1 MEFFEFFSVPLM
13 FMQGIINFIVKPE
26 INDVY
31 DYSNVVLSCYLFSAL
46 GALAIYLILLVFG
59 GIGLNKLAKKQGL
72 KQRWMAFLPFFNTY
86 YAGKLAGE
94 TQFFGQKMKRVGLY
108 AAILEF
114 LYVALEIFLHIISIV
129 ACFPQYLTLEIDEKT
144 GALSG
149 VPNDSLPAWITPTNN
164 YGSLVAYLLWFFVIV
179 FFCVLYVAF
188 FRKYY
193 ARGPILL
200 AFLST
205 IFPFRGIT
213 IFAVRNNAP
222 VDYNDYIRRRTQAY
236 MRSNGYQPPYGSY
249 GSQNGPY
256 GQNRNDPQNE
266 PDPFEG
272 FGGPSGGN
280 YGNSGGSSSSGT
292 SSGPS
297 SDDDPFSEFGDD
309 KK

>member
-108 AAILEF
+108 AMISEILYVGLQLFVLVADIISFFPEYRILE
-114 LYVALEIFLHIISIV
+114 LENGI
-129 ACFPQYLTLEIDEKT
+129 
-144 GALSG
+144 LSG
-149 VPNDSLPAWITPTNN
+149 VRNEEAMPAWIMPAID

-179 FFCVLYVAF
+179 FFCVLYVSF

-200 AFLST
+200 AFLSAVL
-205 IFPFRGIT
+205 PFRGFT

-236 MRSNGYQPPYGSY
+236 MRSNGYQPPYGTY
-249 GSQNGPY
+249 GSQNN
-256 GQNRNDPQNE
+256 GQNGPQND
-266 PDPFEG
+266 DPFEG

-280 YGNSGGSSSSGT
+280 YGGSGSSSSG
-292 SSGPS
+292 SSSSPS

>member
-1 MEFFEFFSVPLM
+1 MEFFDLFNVPM
-13 FMQGIINFIVKPE
+13 IFMEEIFNLIIKPD
-26 INDVY
+26 IQNVY
-31 DYSNVVLSCYLFSAL
+31 DFSNVILTYYRFAAL
-46 GALAIYLILLVFG
+46 GTLGVYLILVVFG

-72 KQRWMAFLPFFNTY
+72 KHRWMAFLPFLNTY

-108 AAILEF
+108 AMISEI
-114 LYVALEIFLHIISIV
+114 LYVALQLFVFAAVIISY
-129 ACFPQYLTLEIDEKT
+129 FPEYRTLEVSDGVMT
-144 GALSG
+144 GAANEAMPSWIE
-149 VPNDSLPAWITPTNN
+149 PAVT
-164 YGSLVAYLLWFFVIV
+164 YGNLVAYLLWFFVIV
-179 FFCVLYVAF
+179 FFCVLFVAF

-200 AFLST
+200 AFLSAVL
-205 IFPFRGIT
+205 PFRGFT

-236 MRSNGYQPPYGSY
+236 MRGNGYYQPPYGPYGPGNGGY
-249 GSQNGPY
+249 GSGGPQNG
-256 GQNRNDPQNE
+256 

-272 FGGPSGGN
+272 FGGPTSDHGA
-280 YGNSGGSSSSGT
+280 SGGSSSG
-292 SSGPS
+292 SSSSPS

>member
-13 FMQGIINFIVKPE
+13 FMRGIINFIVKPE

-59 GIGLNKLAKKQGL
+59 GIGLSKLAKKQGL
-72 KQRWMAFLPFFNTY
+72 KHRWMAFLPFFNTY

-108 AAILEF
+108 AMISEI
-114 LYVALEIFLHIISIV
+114 LYVGLQLFVLVADIISF
-129 ACFPQYLTLEIDEKT
+129 FPQYRTLEITD
-144 GALSG
+144 G
-149 VPNDSLPAWITPTNN
+149 VIEGVDNDAMPAWIEPAVT
-164 YGSLVAYLLWFFVIV
+164 YGNLVAYLLWFFVIV
-179 FFCVLYVAF
+179 FLCVLYVAF

-193 ARGPILL
+193 ARGPSLL

-236 MRSNGYQPPYGSY
+236 MRNNGYQPPYGPY
-249 GSQNGPY
+249 GSQNN
-256 GQNRNDPQNE
+256 GQNGPQND
-266 PDPFEG
+266 DPFEG

-280 YGNSGGSSSSGT
+280 YGNSGDSSSGT

>member
-1 MEFFEFFSVPLM
+1 MEFFDLFNVPMFFM
-13 FMQGIINFIVKPE
+13 DYIINLIIKPD
-26 INDVY
+26 IQNIY
-31 DYSNVVLSCYLFSAL
+31 DYCNVALSCYLFAAL
-46 GALAIYLILLVFG
+46 GTLGVYLILLVFG

-72 KQRWMAFLPFFNTY
+72 KHRWMAFLPFFNTY

-108 AAILEF
+108 AMISEI
-114 LYVALEIFLHIISIV
+114 LYVALQLFVFVAVIISF
-129 ACFPQYLTLEIDEKT
+129 FPQYRTLEIED
-144 GALSG
+144 GVLSG
-149 VPNDSLPAWITPTNN
+149 VPNDDAMPAWIDPAIT

-179 FFCVLYVAF
+179 FFCVLYVSF

-200 AFLST
+200 AFLSAVL
-205 IFPFRGIT
+205 PFRGFT

-236 MRSNGYQPPYGSY
+236 MRNNGYQPPYGTYGPGNGGY
-249 GSQNGPY
+249 GSG
-256 GQNRNDPQNE
+256 GPQND
-266 PDPFEG
+266 DPFEG
-272 FGGPSGGN
+272 FGGPSGG
-280 YGNSGGSSSSGT
+280 SSSGSSSS
-292 SSGPS
+292 PS

>member
-1 MEFFEFFSVPLM
+1 MEFFDLFNVPM
-13 FMQGIINFIVKPE
+13 IFMEEIVNLIIKPD
-26 INDVY
+26 IQNVY
-31 DYSNVVLSCYLFSAL
+31 DFSNVILTYYLFAAL
-46 GALAIYLILLVFG
+46 GTLGVYLILIVFG
-59 GIGLNKLAKKQGL
+59 GIGLSKLAKRQGL
-72 KQRWMAFLPFFNTY
+72 KHRWMAFLPFLNTY

-108 AAILEF
+108 AMISEI
-114 LYVALEIFLHIISIV
+114 LYVALQLFVFAAVIISY
-129 ACFPQYLTLEIDEKT
+129 FPEYRTLEVSDGVMT
-144 GALSG
+144 GAA
-149 VPNDSLPAWITPTNN
+149 NEAMPAWIDPAIT

-179 FFCVLYVAF
+179 FFCVLYVSF

-200 AFLST
+200 AFLSAVL
-205 IFPFRGIT
+205 PFRGFT

-236 MRSNGYQPPYGSY
+236 MRGNGYNQPPYGPYGPGNGGY
-249 GSQNGPY
+249 GSGGPQNG
-256 GQNRNDPQNE
+256 

-280 YGNSGGSSSSGT
+280 YGASGGSSSG
-292 SSGPS
+292 SSSSPS

>member
-1 MEFFEFFSVPLM
+1 MEFFDLFNVPM
-13 FMQGIINFIVKPE
+13 IFMEEIVNLIIKPD
-26 INDVY
+26 IQNVY
-31 DYSNVVLSCYLFSAL
+31 DFSNVILTYYLFAAL
-46 GALAIYLILLVFG
+46 GTLGVYLILVVFG

-72 KQRWMAFLPFFNTY
+72 KHRWMAFLPFLNTY

-108 AAILEF
+108 AMISEI
-114 LYVALEIFLHIISIV
+114 LYVALQLFVFAAVIISY
-129 ACFPQYLTLEIDEKT
+129 FPEYRTLEVSDGVMT
-144 GALSG
+144 GAANEAMPSWIE
-149 VPNDSLPAWITPTNN
+149 PAVT
-164 YGSLVAYLLWFFVIV
+164 YGNLVAYLLWFFVIV
-179 FFCVLYVAF
+179 FFCVLFVAF

-200 AFLST
+200 AFLSAVL
-205 IFPFRGIT
+205 PFRGFT

-236 MRSNGYQPPYGSY
+236 MRNNGYNQPPYGPYGPGNGGY
-249 GSQNGPY
+249 GSGGPQNG
-256 GQNRNDPQNE
+256 

-272 FGGPSGGN
+272 FGGPTSDHGASDG
-280 YGNSGGSSSSGT
+280 SSSGSSSS
-292 SSGPS
+292 PS

>member
-1 MEFFEFFSVPLM
+1 MEFFDLFNVPM
-13 FMQGIINFIVKPE
+13 IFMEEIVNLIIKPD
-26 INDVY
+26 IQNVY
-31 DYSNVVLSCYLFSAL
+31 DFSNVILTYYLFAAL
-46 GALAIYLILLVFG
+46 GTLGVYLILVVFG

-72 KQRWMAFLPFFNTY
+72 KHRWMAFLPFLNTY

-108 AAILEF
+108 AMISEI
-114 LYVALEIFLHIISIV
+114 LYVALQLFVFAAVIISY
-129 ACFPQYLTLEIDEKT
+129 FPEYRTLEVSDGVMT
-144 GALSG
+144 GAANEAMPSWIE
-149 VPNDSLPAWITPTNN
+149 PAVT
-164 YGSLVAYLLWFFVIV
+164 YGNLVAYLLWFFVIV
-179 FFCVLYVAF
+179 FFCVLFVAF

-200 AFLST
+200 AFLSAVL
-205 IFPFRGIT
+205 PFRGFT

-236 MRSNGYQPPYGSY
+236 MRNNGYQPPYGPYGPGNGGY
-249 GSQNGPY
+249 GSGGPQNG
-256 GQNRNDPQNE
+256 

-272 FGGPSGGN
+272 FGGPSGG
-280 YGNSGGSSSSGT
+280 SSSGSSSS
-292 SSGPS
+292 PS

>member
-1 MEFFEFFSVPLM
+1 MEFFDLFNVPM
-13 FMQGIINFIVKPE
+13 IFMEEIFNLIIKPD
-26 INDVY
+26 IQNVY
-31 DYSNVVLSCYLFSAL
+31 DFSNVILTYYLFAAL
-46 GALAIYLILLVFG
+46 GTLGVYLILVVFG

-72 KQRWMAFLPFFNTY
+72 KHRWMAFLPFLNTY

-108 AAILEF
+108 AMISEI
-114 LYVALEIFLHIISIV
+114 LYVALQLFVFAAVIISY
-129 ACFPQYLTLEIDEKT
+129 FPEYRTLEVSDGVMT
-144 GALSG
+144 GAANEAMPSWIE
-149 VPNDSLPAWITPTNN
+149 PAVT
-164 YGSLVAYLLWFFVIV
+164 YGNLVAYLLWFFVIV
-179 FFCVLYVAF
+179 FFCVLFVAF

-200 AFLST
+200 AFLSAVL
-205 IFPFRGIT
+205 PFRGFT

-236 MRSNGYQPPYGSY
+236 MRGNGYYQPPYGPYGPGNGGY
-249 GSQNGPY
+249 GSGGPQNG
-256 GQNRNDPQNE
+256 

-272 FGGPSGGN
+272 FGGPTSDHGA
-280 YGNSGGSSSSGT
+280 SGGSSSG
-292 SSGPS
+292 SSSSPS

>member
-1 MEFFEFFSVPLM
+1 MEFFDLFNVPM
-13 FMQGIINFIVKPE
+13 IFMEEIVNLIIKPD
-26 INDVY
+26 IQNVY
-31 DYSNVVLSCYLFSAL
+31 DFSNVILTYYLFAAL
-46 GALAIYLILLVFG
+46 GTLGVYLILVVFG

-72 KQRWMAFLPFFNTY
+72 KHRWMAFLPFLNTY

-108 AAILEF
+108 AMISEI
-114 LYVALEIFLHIISIV
+114 LYVALQLFVFAAVIISY
-129 ACFPQYLTLEIDEKT
+129 FPEYRTLEVSDGVMT
-144 GALSG
+144 GAANEAMPSWIE
-149 VPNDSLPAWITPTNN
+149 PAVT
-164 YGSLVAYLLWFFVIV
+164 YGNLVAYLLWFFVIV
-179 FFCVLYVAF
+179 FFCVLFVAF

-200 AFLST
+200 AFLSAVL
-205 IFPFRGIT
+205 PFRGFT

-236 MRSNGYQPPYGSY
+236 MRGNGYNQPPYGPYGPGNSGY
-249 GSQNGPY
+249 GSGGPQNG
-256 GQNRNDPQNE
+256 

-280 YGNSGGSSSSGT
+280 YGASGGSSSG
-292 SSGPS
+292 SSSSPS

>member
-1 MEFFEFFSVPLM
+1 MEFFDLFNVPMFFMEEIVNL
-13 FMQGIINFIVKPE
+13 IIKPD
-26 INDVY
+26 IQNVY
-31 DYSNVVLSCYLFSAL
+31 DFSNVILTYYLFAAL
-46 GALAIYLILLVFG
+46 GTLGVYLILVVFG
-59 GIGLNKLAKKQGL
+59 GIGLSKLAKKQGL
-72 KQRWMAFLPFFNTY
+72 KHRWMAFLPFLNTY

-108 AAILEF
+108 AMISEI
-114 LYVALEIFLHIISIV
+114 LYVALQLFVFVAVIISF
-129 ACFPQYLTLEIDEKT
+129 FPQYRTLEIED
-144 GALSG
+144 GVLSG
-149 VPNDSLPAWITPTNN
+149 VPNDDAMPAWIDPAIT

-179 FFCVLYVAF
+179 FFCVLYVSF

-200 AFLST
+200 AFLSAVL
-205 IFPFRGIT
+205 PFRGFT

-236 MRSNGYQPPYGSY
+236 MRGNGYNQPPYGPYGHGNGGY
-249 GSQNGPY
+249 GSGGPQNG
-256 GQNRNDPQNE
+256 

-272 FGGPSGGN
+272 FGGPTSDHGA
-280 YGNSGGSSSSGT
+280 SGGSSSG
-292 SSGPS
+292 SSSSPS

>member
-13 FMQGIINFIVKPE
+13 FMRGIINFIVKPE

-59 GIGLNKLAKKQGL
+59 GIGLSKLAKKQGL
-72 KQRWMAFLPFFNTY
+72 KHRWMAFLPFFNTY

-108 AAILEF
+108 AMISEI
-114 LYVALEIFLHIISIV
+114 LYVGLQLFVLVADIISF
-129 ACFPQYLTLEIDEKT
+129 FPQYRTLEITD
-144 GALSG
+144 G
-149 VPNDSLPAWITPTNN
+149 VIEGVDNDAMPAWIEPAVT
-164 YGSLVAYLLWFFVIV
+164 YGNLVAYLLWFFVIV
-179 FFCVLYVAF
+179 FLCVLYVAF

-236 MRSNGYQPPYGSY
+236 MRNNGYQPPYGPY
-249 GSQNGPY
+249 GSQNN
-256 GQNRNDPQNE
+256 GQNGPQND
-266 PDPFEG
+266 DPFEG

-280 YGNSGGSSSSGT
+280 YGGSGSSSSG
-292 SSGPS
+292 SSS
-297 SDDDPFSEFGDD
+297 SSFDDDPFSEFGDD

>member
-1 MEFFEFFSVPLM
+1 MEFFDLFNVPM
-13 FMQGIINFIVKPE
+13 IFMEEIVNLIIKPD
-26 INDVY
+26 IQNVY
-31 DYSNVVLSCYLFSAL
+31 DFSNVILTYYLFAAL
-46 GALAIYLILLVFG
+46 GTLGVYLILVVFG

-72 KQRWMAFLPFFNTY
+72 KHRWMAFLPFLNTY

-108 AAILEF
+108 AMISEI
-114 LYVALEIFLHIISIV
+114 LYVALQLFVFAAVIISY
-129 ACFPQYLTLEIDEKT
+129 FPEYRTLEVSDGVMT
-144 GALSG
+144 GAANEAMPSWIE
-149 VPNDSLPAWITPTNN
+149 PAVT
-164 YGSLVAYLLWFFVIV
+164 YGNLVAYLLWFFVIV
-179 FFCVLYVAF
+179 FFCVLYVSF

-200 AFLST
+200 AFLSAVL
-205 IFPFRGIT
+205 PFRGFT

-236 MRSNGYQPPYGSY
+236 MRGNGYNQPPYGPYGPGNSGY
-249 GSQNGPY
+249 GSGGPQNG
-256 GQNRNDPQNE
+256 

-280 YGNSGGSSSSGT
+280 YGASGGSSSG
-292 SSGPS
+292 SSSSPS

-309 KK
+309 NK

>member
-1 MEFFEFFSVPLM
+1 MEFFDLFNVPMFFMEEIVNL
-13 FMQGIINFIVKPE
+13 IIKPD
-26 INDVY
+26 IQNVY
-31 DYSNVVLSCYLFSAL
+31 DFSNVILTYYLFAAL
-46 GALAIYLILLVFG
+46 GTLGVYLILVVFG
-59 GIGLNKLAKKQGL
+59 GIGLSKLAKKQGL
-72 KQRWMAFLPFFNTY
+72 KHRWMAFLPFLNTY

-108 AAILEF
+108 AMISEI
-114 LYVALEIFLHIISIV
+114 LYVALQLFVFVAVIISF
-129 ACFPQYLTLEIDEKT
+129 FPQYRTLEIED
-144 GALSG
+144 GVLSG
-149 VPNDSLPAWITPTNN
+149 VPNDDAMPAWIDPAVT

-179 FFCVLYVAF
+179 FFCVLYVSF

-200 AFLST
+200 AFLSAVL
-205 IFPFRGIT
+205 PFRGFT

-236 MRSNGYQPPYGSY
+236 MRNNGYQPPYGPYGPGNGGY
-249 GSQNGPY
+249 GSDGPQS
-256 GQNRNDPQNE
+256 G

-272 FGGPSGGN
+272 FGGPTSDHGAK
-280 YGNSGGSSSSGT
+280 GGSSSGP
-292 SSGPS
+292 SSAPS

>member
-1 MEFFEFFSVPLM
+1 MEFFDLFNVPMFFM
-13 FMQGIINFIVKPE
+13 NYIINLIIKPD
-26 INDVY
+26 IQNVY
-31 DYSNVVLSCYLFSAL
+31 DYCNVSLSCYLFAAL
-46 GALAIYLILLVFG
+46 GTLGVYLILLVFG

-72 KQRWMAFLPFFNTY
+72 KHRWMAFLPFFNTY

-108 AAILEF
+108 AMISEI
-114 LYVALEIFLHIISIV
+114 LYVALQLFVFAAVIISF
-129 ACFPQYLTLEIDEKT
+129 FPEYLTLVVENGELK
-144 GALSG
+144 GE
-149 VPNDSLPAWITPTNN
+149 PNDSMPAWVQPAIT

-179 FFCVLYVAF
+179 FFCVLYVSF

-200 AFLST
+200 AFLSAVL
-205 IFPFRGIT
+205 PFRGFT

-236 MRSNGYQPPYGSY
+236 MRGNGYNQPPYGPYGPGNSGY
-249 GSQNGPY
+249 GSGGPQNG
-256 GQNRNDPQNE
+256 

-280 YGNSGGSSSSGT
+280 YGASGGSSSG
-292 SSGPS
+292 SSSSPS

-309 KK
+309 NK

>member
-1 MEFFEFFSVPLM
+1 MEFFDLFNVPM
-13 FMQGIINFIVKPE
+13 IFMEEIVNLIIKPD
-26 INDVY
+26 IQNVY
-31 DYSNVVLSCYLFSAL
+31 DFSNVILTYYLFAAL
-46 GALAIYLILLVFG
+46 GTLGVYLILVVFG

-72 KQRWMAFLPFFNTY
+72 KHRWMAFLPFLNTY

-108 AAILEF
+108 AMISEI
-114 LYVALEIFLHIISIV
+114 LYVALQLFVFAAVIISY
-129 ACFPQYLTLEIDEKT
+129 FPEYRTLEVSDGVMT
-144 GALSG
+144 GAANEAMPSWIE
-149 VPNDSLPAWITPTNN
+149 PAVT
-164 YGSLVAYLLWFFVIV
+164 YGNLVAYLLWFFVIV
-179 FFCVLYVAF
+179 FFCVLFVAF

-200 AFLST
+200 AFLSAVL
-205 IFPFRGIT
+205 PFRGFT

-236 MRSNGYQPPYGSY
+236 MRNNGYNQPPYGPYGPGNGGY
-249 GSQNGPY
+249 GSGVPQNG
-256 GQNRNDPQNE
+256 

-272 FGGPSGGN
+272 FGGPTSDHGA
-280 YGNSGGSSSSGT
+280 SGGSSSG
-292 SSGPS
+292 SSSSPS

>member
-59 GIGLNKLAKKQGL
+59 GIGLSKLAKKQGL
-72 KQRWMAFLPFFNTY
+72 KHRWMAFLPFFNTY

-114 LYVALEIFLHIISIV
+114 LYVALEIFLYIISIV

-179 FFCVLYVAF
+179 FFCALYVAF

-256 GQNRNDPQNE
+256 GQNRNDPKNE

-272 FGGPSGGN
+272 FDGPSGGN

>member
-1 MEFFEFFSVPLM
+1 MEFFDLFNVPMFFM
-13 FMQGIINFIVKPE
+13 DYIINLIIKPD
-26 INDVY
+26 IQNIY
-31 DYSNVVLSCYLFSAL
+31 DYCNVALSCYLFAAL
-46 GALAIYLILLVFG
+46 GTLGVYLILLVFG

-72 KQRWMAFLPFFNTY
+72 KHRWMAFLPFFNTY

-108 AAILEF
+108 AMISEI
-114 LYVALEIFLHIISIV
+114 LYVALQLFVFVAVIISF
-129 ACFPQYLTLEIDEKT
+129 FPQYRTLEVSD
-144 GALSG
+144 GVLSG
-149 VPNDSLPAWITPTNN
+149 VPNDDAMPAWIDPAIT

-179 FFCVLYVAF
+179 FFCVLYVSF

-200 AFLST
+200 AFLSAVL
-205 IFPFRGIT
+205 PFRGFT

-236 MRSNGYQPPYGSY
+236 MRNNGYQPPYGSY

-256 GQNRNDPQNE
+256 GQNRNDPQNG

-280 YGNSGGSSSSGT
+280 YGNSGDSSSGT

>member
-1 MEFFEFFSVPLM
+1 MEFFDLFNVPM
-13 FMQGIINFIVKPE
+13 IFMEEIVNLIIKPD
-26 INDVY
+26 IQNVY
-31 DYSNVVLSCYLFSAL
+31 DFSNVILTYYLFAAL
-46 GALAIYLILLVFG
+46 GTLGVYLILVVFG

-72 KQRWMAFLPFFNTY
+72 KHHWMAFLPFLNTY

-108 AAILEF
+108 AMISEI
-114 LYVALEIFLHIISIV
+114 LYVALQLFVFAAVIISY
-129 ACFPQYLTLEIDEKT
+129 FPEYRTLEVSDGVMT
-144 GALSG
+144 GAANEAMPSWIE
-149 VPNDSLPAWITPTNN
+149 PAVT
-164 YGSLVAYLLWFFVIV
+164 YGNLVAYLLWFFVIV
-179 FFCVLYVAF
+179 FFCVLFVAF

-200 AFLST
+200 AFLSAVL
-205 IFPFRGIT
+205 PFRGFT

-236 MRSNGYQPPYGSY
+236 MRNNGYNQPPYGPYGPGNGGY
-249 GSQNGPY
+249 GSGGPQNG
-256 GQNRNDPQNE
+256 

-272 FGGPSGGN
+272 FGGPTSDHGA
-280 YGNSGGSSSSGT
+280 SGGSSSG
-292 SSGPS
+292 SSSSPS